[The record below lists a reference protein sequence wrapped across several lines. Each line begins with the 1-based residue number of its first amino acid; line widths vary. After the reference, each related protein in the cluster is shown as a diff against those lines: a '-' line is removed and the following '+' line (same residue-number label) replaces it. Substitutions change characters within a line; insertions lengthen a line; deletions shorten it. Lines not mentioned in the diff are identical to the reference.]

1 MNFYIE
7 TYILNN
13 HEQAGD
19 CTMLK
24 KIAAVFLG
32 SIMVGVGVNGFL
44 VPNHLIDGGMIGIG
58 LILKYMWGFETGL
71 TIILL
76 SIPLYIVAFFYF
88 RPYFYNSLHGLL
100 LSSFFIDILSP
111 MRHSFEYPSLI
122 SAMIGG
128 FFVGSGIGIML
139 RFDTSTGGTDLL
151 AQFISKILSM
161 NVGVIIFIIDGL
173 VIIIGSKTIGL
184 NSTLYSAI
192 TILFVGIA
200 TSLLTINKEAI

>member
-1 MNFYIE
+1 
-7 TYILNN
+7 
-13 HEQAGD
+13 
-19 CTMLK
+19 MLK
-24 KIAAVFLG
+24 KIVAVLIG

-58 LILKYMWGFETGL
+58 LIMKYIWGFETGL
-71 TIILL
+71 TIICL
-76 SIPLYIVAFFYF
+76 SIPLYIFAFLHF
-88 RPYFYNSLHGLL
+88 RHYFYNSLHGLL

-111 MRHSFEYPSLI
+111 MRHSFQYPSLI

-139 RFDTSTGGTDLL
+139 RYDTSTGGTDLL
-151 AQFISKILSM
+151 AQFISKILSL
-161 NVGVIIFIIDGL
+161 NVGVIIFLIDGV

-200 TSLLTINKEAI
+200 TSLLTINKEAT